1 MLDKKR
7 FIEHMTIL
15 GDLTEEQKAV
25 LTEALEKPIAD
36 KELIKKLDVD
46 EARFAE
52 FMRVV
57 AADQEEAVLQQELSP
72 DEMAAIA
79 GGMAGA
85 KDGADCD
92 YPQSI
97 SCYSWEQR
105 YIYTGSFPNC
115 AATVE
120 DGSFCDT
127 NDACY
132 TAAVWYLGKKDCAKA
147 WK

>member
-1 MLDKKR
+1 MSDT
-7 FIEHMTIL
+7 IEVTDCA
-15 GDLTEEQKAV
+15 GRTV
-25 LTEALEKPIAD
+25 SVPAD
-36 KELIKKLDVD
+36 
-46 EARFAE
+46 
-52 FMRVV
+52 
-57 AADQEEAVLQQELSP
+57 
-72 DEMAAIA
+72 
-79 GGMAGA
+79 
-85 KDGADCD
+85 
-92 YPQSI
+92 PQSI